1 MGKILLVDFSPAERD
16 RLVAGKYDVDMRST
30 GWVTGRDEPLD
41 LSGGHDAV
49 FYQIEGAPAAD
60 LPGLHADA
68 QGPLLERV
76 NEGARVVCFI
86 GGGETYQ
93 LTNVV
98 GPLDGIRIKDPAR
111 SEAVVFSPRALFH
124 VPFERFRPYISNAFR
139 LLPETFGEGVWEKES
154 SANGKFEFL
163 AKTTEGAPVALV
175 IRKGQGEL
183 LLLPSFGPK
192 NIDVVEYLLKDK
204 LPLTP
209 EAAGETGADWLD
221 GDDYAFPELRALMAK
236 RDEEKKRL
244 EDVLAGYDRQ
254 IRELK
259 AGDQQQ
265 FHRLLSGEEAD
276 LKAAVVHTLRYL
288 GWGRI
293 VDVDQ
298 YWKNTIRNKEEDAWI
313 IEPTDMPVEVGLR
326 KGELVIILARG
337 GKNWAPDD
345 ECALLQ
351 KFKGRRMQEFDNT
364 RMKAVLIGNYF
375 AAAEAKGRPNPF
387 SAAQIEEAQKDGNGL
402 LTTWE
407 LFRAV
412 KAEKEGQITKD
423 AVREQIKDKTG
434 LITFDI

>member
-175 IRKGQGEL
+175 VRKGQGEL

-209 EAAGETGADWLD
+209 ED
-221 GDDYAFPELRALMAK
+221 G
-236 RDEEKKRL
+236 
-244 EDVLAGYDRQ
+244 
-254 IRELK
+254 
-259 AGDQQQ
+259 
-265 FHRLLSGEEAD
+265 
-276 LKAAVVHTLRYL
+276 
-288 GWGRI
+288 
-293 VDVDQ
+293 
-298 YWKNTIRNKEEDAWI
+298 
-313 IEPTDMPVEVGLR
+313 MPM
-326 KGELVIILARG
+326 
-337 GKNWAPDD
+337 P
-345 ECALLQ
+345 Q
-351 KFKGRRMQEFDNT
+351 
-364 RMKAVLIGNYF
+364 
-375 AAAEAKGRPNPF
+375 
-387 SAAQIEEAQKDGNGL
+387 
-402 LTTWE
+402 
-407 LFRAV
+407 
-412 KAEKEGQITKD
+412 
-423 AVREQIKDKTG
+423 
-434 LITFDI
+434 